1 VADNDA
7 TFDPSKH
14 VIKLRG
20 KGGGS
25 ADYLPV
31 DARIKWFRDA
41 HPDGVIETDHVMLDE
56 RIAVFRAVIRA
67 TPHEGV
73 AGRATGYGS
82 ETPNDFKDYIEKAET
97 KAIGRALAALGY
109 GTQFVEGDG
118 AEPLADSPVERPP
131 AKPVKQAPRQNVAP
145 DVGPPPVR
153 QGSMSELE
161 MLAAGYRERLEAAR
175 TREEVAAVAD
185 DIAGSG
191 LAKGPERDALVDVY
205 TRRLKAFAAA
215 S

>member
-1 VADNDA
+1 M
-7 TFDPSKH
+7 TFDPQKH
-14 VIKLRG
+14 MTKLKG
-20 KGGGS
+20 KDYLEAKWRLVWLRDEHPDAIIETQHIDLDLERNHAIFRATVTIPGGGS
-25 ADYLPV
+25 
-31 DARIKWFRDA
+31 
-41 HPDGVIETDHVMLDE
+41 
-56 RIAVFRAVIRA
+56 
-67 TPHEGV
+67 
-73 AGRATGYGS
+73 ATGYGS
-82 ETPNDFKDYIEKAET
+82 ESSKDFGDFIEKAET
-97 KAIGRALAALGY
+97 KALARALAALGY

-175 TREEVAAVAD
+175 TRAEVEAIAS

-191 LAKGPERDALVDVY
+191 LAHGPERDALVDVY